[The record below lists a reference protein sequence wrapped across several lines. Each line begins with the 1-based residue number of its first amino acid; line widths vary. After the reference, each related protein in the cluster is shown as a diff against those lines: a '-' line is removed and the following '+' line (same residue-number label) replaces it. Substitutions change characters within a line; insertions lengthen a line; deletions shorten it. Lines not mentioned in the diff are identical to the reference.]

1 MARLTI
7 PKGVREHWSERLDEI
22 ARGHAPDPTDVT
34 YAKIL
39 SVRYDRIAVIDT
51 DHADLKE
58 LESECR
64 NWLETETFVAI
75 GETQEDRYFRSA
87 YRLLLNNV
95 QKAKSQIQPT
105 KTTKRPTPFV

>member
-58 LESECR
+58 LSH
-64 NWLETETFVAI
+64 
-75 GETQEDRYFRSA
+75 
-87 YRLLLNNV
+87 
-95 QKAKSQIQPT
+95 
-105 KTTKRPTPFV
+105 